1 VLGFITGVLCALA
14 VELKFR
20 FGFDDSLDVVGIHLV
35 GGLIG
40 TLFLGFFA
48 TEVGLLYSGSFEQLG
63 KQAIASFSVL
73 IYSFVLS
80 FAIGWII
87 DKTMGFRVRNEDELA
102 GIDSVMHGEEGY
114 DY

>member
-1 VLGFITGVLCALA
+1 
-14 VELKFR
+14 
-20 FGFDDSLDVVGIHLV
+20 
-35 GGLIG
+35 
-40 TLFLGFFA
+40 
-48 TEVGLLYSGSFEQLG
+48 
-63 KQAIASFSVL
+63 L